1 MPIAEINSNINTK
14 LPSNVKLIV
23 EGSGSNVKYYAQLG
37 ADAASKKSLGGK
49 IRKSSLGR
57 NLCTRGSSDGYR
69 ATMTFSAK
77 SIPGYQKLTV
87 DNFSAYVTCDVNV
100 ESSASIRAAVTNVTY
115 DANSGTLTVQ
125 YKASAFYGQG
135 NAVTVSYWQVYV
147 SCDVY
152 YTG

>member
-1 MPIAEINSNINTK
+1 M
-14 LPSNVKLIV
+14 
-23 EGSGSNVKYYAQLG
+23 KYYAQLG

-87 DNFSAYVTCDVNV
+87 DNFSAYVTCDVNPV
-100 ESSASIRAAVTNVTY
+100 IN
-115 DANSGTLTVQ
+115 LTR
-125 YKASAFYGQG
+125 
-135 NAVTVSYWQVYV
+135 
-147 SCDVY
+147 
-152 YTG
+152 